1 MTVEDIPKQGDEA
14 ERAESYRHIRWL
26 DVLEDKTVFVF
37 GVGGSALMALLT
49 PVAASFSIYMLMT
62 VRILEGLFEGINFP
76 SMHALLS
83 RWAPV
88 YERSRMASF
97 CIAGINPLDLAPNH
111 ASVIFGISNTIANI
125 PGIISPLLA
134 GAIVTDKAREQWQ
147 IVFFIVVAI
156 NVIGCLV
163 YWFFAKGELQQ
174 WAQTSSDCIATSQD
188 RHKIE
193 EKSADNEKSYSM
205 ENEGDVSEDVVL
217 WKRKRYLV
225 FILTCVGFG
234 PCYPAL
240 LALVTRWVPIQE
252 RTSMISLALFGLM
265 LGSVITL
272 PITGAITVTFG
283 WQSAS
288 HILGACGLIWAV
300 LYGIMVKAGPEVDSH
315 CSEKEKKFILQN
327 LKGVSVG
334 KKYKIPWKGILTSPA
349 VWSIGIVC
357 FAQMLGSSIFLS
369 QLPRFFTDI
378 MKLNIDDASY
388 LSAIPFIFLC
398 VTMLFSGIVVDMV
411 IRKKIL
417 EVRQTRRYF
426 TLFAFFLEGS
436 FVVAASQSTD
446 KISFITYLTIGVMW
460 EPLAISCA
468 TVNVV
473 DLCPVSAPIILSM
486 TATLSGSAG
495 IIAPILVLGFGA
507 GIAAIF
513 TFLTPSIA
521 HLGYPWL
528 MTTRAIEG
536 LLQGA
541 SQPASLWI
549 LTRWAPKYER
559 SRMIGMTLF
568 GIYVGSV
575 AALPMTGALI
585 VNFGWRTVSYV
596 FGSSSLLLAILYLI
610 VM

>member
-1 MTVEDIPKQGDEA
+1 
-14 ERAESYRHIRWL
+14 
-26 DVLEDKTVFVF
+26 
-37 GVGGSALMALLT
+37 
-49 PVAASFSIYMLMT
+49 
-62 VRILEGLFEGINFP
+62 
-76 SMHALLS
+76 
-83 RWAPV
+83 
-88 YERSRMASF
+88 
-97 CIAGINPLDLAPNH
+97 
-111 ASVIFGISNTIANI
+111 
-125 PGIISPLLA
+125 
-134 GAIVTDKAREQWQ
+134 
-147 IVFFIVVAI
+147 
-156 NVIGCLV
+156 
-163 YWFFAKGELQQ
+163 
-174 WAQTSSDCIATSQD
+174 
-188 RHKIE
+188 
-193 EKSADNEKSYSM
+193 M
-205 ENEGDVSEDVVL
+205 ENERDVNEDVVL

-225 FILTCVGFG
+225 FILTCVGFVNISLMRSYLAVTIVDMTAIKSVSLENGTIAQVQEYGWSSQVQGLILSAFSYGYLVTQLTGGILCTKFGGTYVLVVGIAFTGLLTILTPYVAAEDYTWIIVLRTLQGLMDG

-417 EVRQTRRYF
+417 GVRQTRRYF

-495 IIAPILVLGFGA
+495 IIAPILVGYLTAGKTLEEWQIVFYIVAFFYFLSSIIYCICSKA
-507 GIAAIF
+507 GIQEWS
-513 TFLTPSIA
+513 PVKKE
-521 HLGYPWL
+521 H
-528 MTTRAIEG
+528 EG
-536 LLQGA
+536 
-541 SQPASLWI
+541 
-549 LTRWAPKYER
+549 TNE
-559 SRMIGMTLF
+559 T
-568 GIYVGSV
+568 V
-575 AALPMTGALI
+575 A
-585 VNFGWRTVSYV
+585 
-596 FGSSSLLLAILYLI
+596 
-610 VM
+610 